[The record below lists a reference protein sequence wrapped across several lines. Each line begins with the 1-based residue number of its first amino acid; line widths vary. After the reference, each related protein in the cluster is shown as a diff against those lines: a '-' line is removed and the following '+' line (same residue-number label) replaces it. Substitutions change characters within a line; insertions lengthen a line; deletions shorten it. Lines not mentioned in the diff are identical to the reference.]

1 MAIEQI
7 PKREF
12 EDIRSPARLP
22 GLIEEREWFSDTKKN
37 FYGAVTFNSKDQD
50 WGYVIL
56 ARDEE
61 AKFRSVDV
69 ETSLDRPE
77 EARRQLRNMMVRYEL
92 SGQTSSP
99 TGHGQNMPGAPMFA
113 IALIRS

>member
-1 MAIEQI
+1 MAFTKI
-7 PKREF
+7 PKEEF
-12 EDIRSPARLP
+12 EDIRPPPESP

-37 FYGAVTFNSKDQD
+37 FYGALTFNSKDQD

-69 ETSLDRPE
+69 EISLDRQE

-92 SGQTSSP
+92 SGKTVFPQ
-99 TGHGQNMPGAPMFA
+99 GD
-113 IALIRS
+113 

>member
-1 MAIEQI
+1 MAFKKI
-7 PKREF
+7 PKEEF
-12 EDIRSPARLP
+12 EDIRSPARSP

-37 FYGAVTFNSKDQD
+37 FYGAVTFDSQNQD

-69 ETSLDRPE
+69 EIGLDRQE
-77 EARRQLRNMMVRYEL
+77 EARRQLRNMMLRYEL
-92 SGQTSSP
+92 SGQTVFPQSD
-99 TGHGQNMPGAPMFA
+99 
-113 IALIRS
+113 